1 MFKVEGLDIEM
12 FEGDF
17 GEILPMTIINGDIV
31 EGDVLRFIIKKD
43 TLQEIIN
50 KELEVINNSFNFS
63 LTEQETKLLPSGTY
77 SWGLRQYRDNTLID
91 TLTGNNYFRVRE
103 W

>member
-17 GEILPMTIINGDIV
+17 GEVLPMTVINGEVLEHDI
-31 EGDVLRFIIKKD
+31 LKFIIKD
-43 TLQEIIN
+43 SSFNTIID
-50 KELEVINNSFNFS
+50 KELNVENNAFDFS
-63 LTEQETKLLPSGTY
+63 LTEEETKLLPSGTY
-77 SWGLRQYRDNTLID
+77 SWGLKQYRNDTLID
-91 TLTGNNYFRVRE
+91 TLTGNNHFRVRK